1 MSKISIAEF
10 LADQAGGLKDSSGE
24 FTLNSAKALEKLG
37 RHQLADPALWA
48 VKLAQSG
55 VALEASRL
63 AFKLD
68 YSRTTVT
75 FFGTPE
81 LDASELARM
90 LLSGELPAEGW
101 KRHLVVGLRAFY
113 GQNPLRLSWSD
124 SGGRRVVWEGEQVE
138 VVPCA
143 SLAEGATLVVVA
155 ELHPFPRSIFRL
167 NYALRQTM
175 AEHQAL
181 SDRLQLC
188 HIPITLD
195 GRLISQQFPPYPR
208 PAVSKFTQ
216 AALRRRHVA
225 LTLAQGHLPLAM
237 PEVSSSKMD
246 LRASSVPAP
255 RLNPPL
261 RVGAVMVLRPPVPES
276 RCFFVKDGA
285 LLDPVMLDFY
295 NTHWKLDLYLDA
307 DDLGTDLSEFKP
319 LHPQVDF
326 RAIKAELTRW
336 SQEKGP
342 GFLSSVER
350 SELPYAIKHLN
361 LVP

>member
-10 LADQAGGLKDSSGE
+10 LAEQTGGVRDSSGE

-37 RHQLADPALWA
+37 RHQLGDPSLWA
-48 VKLAQSG
+48 VKLAQAG
-55 VALEASRL
+55 VASGASRL

-81 LDASELARM
+81 LDASELARV
-90 LLSGELPAEGW
+90 LLSGELPADGW
-101 KRHLVVGLRAFY
+101 KRHLIVGLRSFY
-113 GQNPLRLSWSD
+113 GQSPLRLSWSD
-124 SGGRRVVWEGEQVE
+124 GGGRKVVWEGDQVE
-138 VVPCA
+138 VLPCA
-143 SLAEGATLVVVA
+143 SLIDDATLVVVG
-155 ELHPFPRSIFRL
+155 ELHPLPRSIFRL

-175 AEHQAL
+175 AEHHAL

-188 HIPITLD
+188 HIPITVD
-195 GRLISQQFPPYPR
+195 GRLISRQFPPYPK
-208 PAVSKFTQ
+208 PVVSKFTQ
-216 AALRRRHVA
+216 SALRRRHIA
-225 LTLAQGHLPLAM
+225 LTVPEGNLPLAM
-237 PEVSSSKMD
+237 PEVSSSRMD
-246 LRASSVPAP
+246 LTASCVPLP
-255 RLNPPL
+255 QLEPPL
-261 RVGAVMVLRPPVPES
+261 RVGAVMVLRPPLPDS

-336 SQEKGP
+336 SETKAP
-342 GFLSSVER
+342 ALLSSTER